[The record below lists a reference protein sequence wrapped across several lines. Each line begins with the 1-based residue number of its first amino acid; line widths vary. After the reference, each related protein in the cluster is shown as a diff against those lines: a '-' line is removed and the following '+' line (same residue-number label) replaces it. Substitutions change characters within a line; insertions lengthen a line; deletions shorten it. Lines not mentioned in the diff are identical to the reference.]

1 MARGFQTIIETATIV
16 QNTYTEVL
24 GTTIYGQV
32 PLDIVR
38 VIEEF
43 ALFGDI
49 TTGTYFDFLN
59 DVDVLAK
66 QSMPGLATVSRDNVF
81 TPKHPARPGS
91 TLRLYIF
98 ATAASPGKFKVWLK
112 GKDFKLDELA

>member
-1 MARGFQTIIETATIV
+1 MARGFQTIVETASIV

-24 GTTIYGQV
+24 ASTLYGQV

-43 ALFGDI
+43 GLFGDT

-59 DVDVLAK
+59 DQDVLAK
-66 QSMPGLATVSRDNVF
+66 NAFPNLSTITRDNVF

-112 GKDFKLDELA
+112 GKDFRLDELI

>member
-1 MARGFQTIIETATIV
+1 MARGFQTIVETATIV
-16 QNTYTEVL
+16 QNTYTETL
-24 GTTIYGQV
+24 ATTIYGQI

-43 ALFGDI
+43 GVFGDT
-49 TTGTYFDFLN
+49 TTGTYYDFLN

-66 QSMPGLATVSRDNVF
+66 QAFPNLATVTRDNVF

-91 TLRLYIF
+91 TLRLYLF
-98 ATAASPGKFKVWLK
+98 ATAASPGKYKIWLK

>member
-1 MARGFQTIIETATIV
+1 VAEGFQTIVETATIV

-24 GTTIYGQV
+24 ASTIYGQT
-32 PLDIVR
+32 PLDVVR

-43 ALFGDI
+43 AVFGDS

-59 DVDVLAK
+59 DKSILAK
-66 QSMPGLATVSRDNVF
+66 QAFPNLTTITRDNVF

-98 ATAASPGKFKVWLK
+98 AAAASPGKYKIWLK
-112 GKDFKLDELA
+112 GKDFKLDELM